1 MDLKSKIILIYGPT
15 ASGKSTFAIKLAKE
29 INGEIINADSM
40 QVYKE
45 LKVLSARPSSKD
57 YKKIR
62 HHLYGFM
69 SVKKNFSA
77 GEWLRLVEQKIFDL
91 EESFNILIIDDGS
104 PDGTAKIVKELQK
117 KYSKSLFLKE
127 RSGKLGLGTAYIHGF
142 KWALENNFEY
152 IFEMDADFS
161 HDPKDLP
168 RLYEACHKNNGDLAI
183 GSRYVKGVNIVNWPM
198 SRLLMSF
205 FASKY
210 VKTITGMPIHD
221 STAGFKCY
229 KRKVLEKINLDKI
242 EFIGYAFQI
251 EMKFK
256 SWKYGFNIVEVPV
269 IFTDRQEGNSKMSGG
284 IFYEALFGVIKMK
297 LKSFFKNWS

>member
-1 MDLKSKIILIYGPT
+1 MSKLIIIPTYNEKENIENIIL
-15 ASGKSTFAIKLAKE
+15 E
-29 INGEIINADSM
+29 
-40 QVYKE
+40 
-45 LKVLSARPSSKD
+45 
-57 YKKIR
+57 
-62 HHLYGFM
+62 
-69 SVKKNFSA
+69 
-77 GEWLRLVEQKIFDL
+77 IFDL
-91 EESFNILIIDDGS
+91 EESFNIIIIDDGS